1 VVSVTHCIDGWLDID
16 GTTIDFSGG
25 KGYIEKDW
33 GKSFPESWIWLQ
45 SNHFLHS
52 DACMMI
58 SIAKIPWLGSYFTG
72 FLGFLYYNGTFYLFS
87 TYLNSEITRL
97 QRDDENLFIEIA
109 GKDYT
114 LQVTAGIRQSGLLR
128 APKSGE
134 MNRHIKESIDS
145 ELEVSLI
152 SGNGTLI
159 YKDQATRAG
168 LEVIDS
174 IFDILKIKPRNR

>member
-1 VVSVTHCIDGWLDID
+1 
-16 GTTIDFSGG
+16 
-25 KGYIEKDW
+25 
-33 GKSFPESWIWLQ
+33 
-45 SNHFLHS
+45 
-52 DACMMI
+52 
-58 SIAKIPWLGSYFTG
+58 
-72 FLGFLYYNGTFYLFS
+72 
-87 TYLNSEITRL
+87 
-97 QRDDENLFIEIA
+97 
-109 GKDYT
+109 
-114 LQVTAGIRQSGLLR
+114 
-128 APKSGE
+128 